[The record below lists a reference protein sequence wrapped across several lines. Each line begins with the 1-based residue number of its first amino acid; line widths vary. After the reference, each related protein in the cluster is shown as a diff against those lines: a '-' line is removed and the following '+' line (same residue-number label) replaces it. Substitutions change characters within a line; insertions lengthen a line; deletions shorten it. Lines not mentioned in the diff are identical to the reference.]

1 MRSGDSAHDQF
12 RRATRYGIIDT
23 KIKFPF
29 CCEPGLMMPGGK
41 KTDALKPDWVVGL
54 LPRRANN
61 SNNGD
66 DDDNDDD
73 EALFYSAI
81 SHR

>member
-1 MRSGDSAHDQF
+1 
-12 RRATRYGIIDT
+12 
-23 KIKFPF
+23 
-29 CCEPGLMMPGGK
+29 MMPGGK

-61 SNNGD
+61 NNNGD